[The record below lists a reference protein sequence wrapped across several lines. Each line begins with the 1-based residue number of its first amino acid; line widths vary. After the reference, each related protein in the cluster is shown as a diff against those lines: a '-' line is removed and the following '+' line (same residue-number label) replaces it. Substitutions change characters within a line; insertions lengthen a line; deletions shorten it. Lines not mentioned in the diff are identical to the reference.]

1 MPPNA
6 EGGSEV
12 APLCLPGI
20 GPGIGGGHMNQLIE
34 RMRNDERGLTTAEYA
49 VGTVAAAGFG
59 GVLIKVLTSPEVR
72 NLIWKVVSGAFSIFF

>member
-1 MPPNA
+1 
-6 EGGSEV
+6 
-12 APLCLPGI
+12 
-20 GPGIGGGHMNQLIE
+20 MNQLMQ